1 MRESRNNREKV
12 PYRAPTLGDVFDGS
26 LAKAFRKANIPLK
39 TPEHEAELK
48 QPKRPL
54 ETPDERAR
62 RITPEI
68 SEPKQGPVRQ
78 IYDTSAGEIKPFS
91 DIMARRANEGAEQ
104 MKRALAGQKRK

>member
-39 TPEHEAELK
+39 TQHKGKAGNSLGVTK
-48 QPKRPL
+48 Q
-54 ETPDERAR
+54 EREKA
-62 RITPEI
+62 
-68 SEPKQGPVRQ
+68 EPKPGPARQ

-91 DIMARRANEGAEQ
+91 DIMARRASEGAEQ